1 MFNGKIFYFQD
12 KWSLRNELENS
23 IMINSLN
30 KQYVENLSFKKFS
43 HFLYNFIETI
53 CWREYLQK
61 VNCHIITLCQLYLGV
76 SNRDV
81 VSYQLRKM
89 QKSKFTDRCT
99 VIMHLSWEKV
109 FVEAFFPIKLEK
121 VTSFFCMCVT
131 FWYISLPSLHD

>member
-1 MFNGKIFYFQD
+1 
-12 KWSLRNELENS
+12 
-23 IMINSLN
+23 MINSLN

-99 VIMHLSWEKV
+99 VIMHLS
-109 FVEAFFPIKLEK
+109 
-121 VTSFFCMCVT
+121 
-131 FWYISLPSLHD
+131 